1 MVFDLVGRDR
11 LSRVLRSVGDGA
23 DDMGRRIE
31 DSSERSSR
39 AIEGLHRDANGRF
52 RDINGR
58 FVSASAA
65 AESMASSVDR
75 SSSRSRRALDA
86 LAPIL
91 RGIGVRAHAMADD
104 IDSSGRRSGSA
115 LGRLRGMVD
124 GLGSAAMGA
133 VPSLGAMGVAL
144 KGVGVAAGITALP
157 AIGALV
163 PMLAGAGLAAGALKL
178 GFSGVGDA
186 MVLAGTDAKKYQEA
200 LDKMGPEQRAFTKTL
215 VGLKKE
221 FSGVGREVQKA
232 MLPGFTR
239 LLKSA
244 SPLVK
249 QLSGGL
255 TGMGRVLGDTADQFG
270 RLMKD
275 SGFQKEFGQT
285 LKLGTGFIKD
295 ITGALAPFT
304 RSLIDFGAASGPTL
318 KAFGDGISG
327 LLGKGLPGMFEGL
340 KGGIQ
345 GSADMFTG
353 LFNAVNKVLPALGNF
368 AGAVASAVGP
378 ALREIFETTGDNSA
392 MAFDGLA
399 AVIRKLRPVFSE
411 IGAAVRIFGLAL
423 QTAGTIAAD
432 TGGVIINSLWPS
444 FGKADEAVGPLQRLS
459 TWLKDNK
466 QATQEFARQAS
477 NGLID
482 FFGIVLDNTP
492 RVIQGFRLMTT
503 GVLTALD
510 GVISGAA
517 AAFGWIP
524 GIGPKLKAAN
534 KQFDSFKNGWITGLH
549 NAEDATRT
557 WAAEVRP
564 RLEQNKLKMNISNWQ
579 SQIESAKA
587 KMKTVPPEKRAALK
601 ADIAQLQ
608 RQVDAAKR
616 KLAELRNKSVTVS
629 TYYQEF
635 RSKHMGGQA
644 GATGGLY
651 SKAGGF
657 AYAGGGLV
665 HGPGTGTSDDVR
677 APWLSNGE
685 FVVKESQT
693 RKHLSLLQAIN
704 GGRMGFAKGGL
715 VRGLT
720 GKEASTIKADTG
732 HTAVVKLTGSTSAIA
747 AMAKELIGDI
757 QRAFK
762 GTSTK
767 LDDKLVTLI
776 QKNNSKLLSLAK
788 QRDKIAATI
797 KAAKEFASGVTSNAR
812 GGAAL
817 SGMDAES
824 LTPGGGSILSGLQ
837 SKLAN
842 IRQFQSYIG
851 ILAKRGLNKGLLR
864 QILEMGPEQGL
875 PYASTLVGSSAS
887 MLKSINSAQSSIDK
901 ASTSLGNAGAD
912 VLYDSGKMAGRG
924 FLTGLAAQQKDIEKL
939 MLKIATGMQK
949 SIRKALGIKSPST
962 VFRKLGQHTTQGL
975 ALGLV
980 DRAPAVA
987 GAMDKVNNTVA
998 GAAIGAP
1005 QIAAGSGRGGVYIN
1019 APITIENAMDPVAVG
1034 RELRRVMLEL
1044 KRNYGVNVNLGVG

>member
-23 DDMGRRIE
+23 DEMGRRIE
-31 DSSERSSR
+31 DSAETSSR

-52 RDINGR
+52 RDIRGR
-58 FVSASAA
+58 FISASAA
-65 AESMASSVDR
+65 AESMAASVDR
-75 SSSRSRRALDA
+75 SSTRSSRALDA

-104 IDSSGRRSGSA
+104 IDSSGRRSSSA
-115 LGRLRGMVD
+115 MTRLRGMFS

-133 VPSLGAMGVAL
+133 VPSLGALGAAL
-144 KGVGVAAGITALP
+144 KGVGIVAAITLLP
-157 AIGALV
+157 ALGAVV
-163 PMLAGAGLAAGALKL
+163 PMIAGLGLAAGAIKL

-186 MVLAGTDAKKYQEA
+186 MALAGTDAKKYHEA
-200 LDKMGPEQRAFTKTL
+200 LSKMGPEQRTFTKTL

-221 FSGVGREVQKA
+221 FSGVGKEVQKA

-244 SPLVK
+244 APLVK
-249 QLSGGL
+249 TLSGGL

-270 RLMKD
+270 RLLKD
-275 SGFQKEFGQT
+275 SGFQKDFGQT
-285 LKLGTGFIKD
+285 LKLGTGFVKD
-295 ITGALAPFT
+295 ITGAFVPFT
-304 RSLIDFGAASGPTL
+304 RALVDFGAASGPTL
-318 KAFGDGISG
+318 KAFSSGLSG
-327 LLGKGLPGMFEGL
+327 LLGKGLPGLFEGL
-340 KGGIQ
+340 KGGIS
-345 GSADMFTG
+345 GSADMLNG
-353 LFNAVNKVLPALGNF
+353 LFGALNKVLPAFGRL
-368 AGAVASAVGP
+368 AGAIADSAGP
-378 ALREIFETTGDNSA
+378 ALREIFETAGDQGAST
-392 MAFDGLA
+392 FDGLA
-399 AVIRKLRPVFSE
+399 KVIGKLKPVFSE
-411 IGAAVRIFGLAL
+411 IGAAVRLFGFAL
-423 QTAGTIAAD
+423 QTAGTIAYE
-432 TGGVIINSLWPS
+432 TGSVIINSLWPS

-466 QATQEFARQAS
+466 QATQEFTRIAA

-482 FFGIVLDNTP
+482 FFGVVVENTP
-492 RVIQGFRLMTT
+492 RVIEGFRLMTT

-510 GVISGAA
+510 GIISGAA
-517 AAFGWIP
+517 ATFGWIP

-534 KQFDSFKNGWITGLH
+534 RQFDTFKNSWITGLH
-549 NAEDATRT
+549 NAEGATRT
-557 WAAEVRP
+557 WAAEVKP

-579 SQIESAKA
+579 QQIESAKA

-616 KLAELRNKSVTVS
+616 KLNELRSKSVTVS

-657 AYAGGGLV
+657 KYAGGGLV

-767 LDDKLVTLI
+767 LDDKLVSLI
-776 QKNNSKLLSLAK
+776 AKNNKKLQSLAK
-788 QRDKIAATI
+788 QRDKIAETI
-797 KAAKEFASGVTSNAR
+797 KAAKAFASGVSSNAKS
-812 GGAAL
+812 GAAL

-824 LTPGGGSILSGLQ
+824 LTPGGGSILAGLNE
-837 SKLAN
+837 KLAR

-851 ILAKRGLNKGLLR
+851 ILAKRGLSKGLLR

-875 PYASTLVGSSAS
+875 PYASTLVGASAS

-901 ASTSLGNAGAD
+901 ASTSLGNTGAD
-912 VLYDSGKMAGRG
+912 ILYDSGKMAGKG
-924 FLTGLAAQQKDIEKL
+924 FLTGLAAQQKNIEKL

-949 SIRKALGIKSPST
+949 AIRKALGIKSPST
-962 VFRKLGQHTTQGL
+962 VFRQLGRYTTQGL
-975 ALGLV
+975 ALGLA
-980 DRAPAVA
+980 DRAPLVQGAMAQIAGVVA
-987 GAMDKVNNTVA
+987 GAPIPSPQLAMA
-998 GAAIGAP
+998 G
-1005 QIAAGSGRGGVYIN
+1005 GRGGGDVFN
-1019 APITIENAMDPVAVG
+1019 FTIQGAVDPDATA
-1034 RELRRVMLEL
+1034 RQIDKLQRKYRRHRGE
-1044 KRNYGVNVNLGVG
+1044 G